1 MLHELATIV
10 TPATLLAWH
19 RRLIARKY
27 DGSNQ
32 RGPGR
37 PATPNEIQPL
47 VVRMATDSRDW
58 GYRFCLNSAETR
70 FLGERRRSNA
80 CG

>member
-1 MLHELATIV
+1 
-10 TPATLLAWH
+10 
-19 RRLIARKY
+19 
-27 DGSNQ
+27 
-32 RGPGR
+32 
-37 PATPNEIQPL
+37 